1 MAVARLELTPSIPIF
16 ARIEV
21 SAAKIEEAKARI
33 NHIWLSPFSYL
44 SDYSLPI
51 FSFVFCDKL
60 TESQLVHAAVQ
71 SLLDPA
77 LITDRSFF
85 RWNFQA

>member
-33 NHIWLSPFSYL
+33 NHI
-44 SDYSLPI
+44 
-51 FSFVFCDKL
+51 
-60 TESQLVHAAVQ
+60 
-71 SLLDPA
+71 
-77 LITDRSFF
+77 
-85 RWNFQA
+85 